1 MTNTNLPIGWLTEAE
16 LVLHRI
22 RSVHRERVETIRE
35 DKSHVRLEDPT
46 RLIVHVV
53 PEAAFL
59 ASKEFSAADLKR
71 ASQAIR
77 PLGERNGN
85 GYGYSRFNAD
95 GFLMY
100 DGYKAVREYTQLY
113 RNGMFE
119 GVMAEAVFQHQER
132 AKILRENWCEAALIS
147 ALTGFLPFAKTL
159 ALEPPFWMFAALA
172 GCEGARICINR
183 SWEQLSEQ
191 AIDRS
196 LVWLPETKIESGEN
210 DPAKLLRPVCDVLWN
225 AAGLEKSFYYDEQG
239 NRKTGR

>member
-1 MTNTNLPIGWLTEAE
+1 
-16 LVLHRI
+16 
-22 RSVHRERVETIRE
+22 VETIRE

-147 ALTGFLPFAKTL
+147 ALTGFPTIRQDACPGTSLLDVRSVSRVRRGEDLHQPFVGTTFRTGHRPKPRL
-159 ALEPPFWMFAALA
+159 AARNKDRVGRERS
-172 GCEGARICINR
+172 CEVVAPRF
-183 SWEQLSEQ
+183 
-191 AIDRS
+191 
-196 LVWLPETKIESGEN
+196 VTFSG
-210 DPAKLLRPVCDVLWN
+210 N
-225 AAGLEKSFYYDEQG
+225 AAGLERSFSYDEQG
-239 NRKTGR
+239 NRKTGG